1 MRIDILS
8 LMTSSLSHE
17 LITPLKCTIS
27 LCNKIIKSRE
37 ITPVGKKKLKYIVN
51 STKIALC

>member
-1 MRIDILS
+1 MRIDILN

-27 LCNKIIKSRE
+27 LCNKIMRSRE
-37 ITPVGKKKLKYIVN
+37 ITAVGKKKLKYIVN
-51 STKIALC
+51 STEIALC